1 MLPEWNIKGIIIET
15 GGFPTEWH
23 IGSMVRLPPLT
34 QYDTP
39 HSSMTIV
46 KQTRAKMRPIGDPAR
61 AAKAMVQV
69 ADMADLPLRVQL
81 GTDAMLLVRNKA
93 LKTVQDGERLEAFSS
108 QTDADDVDKN
118 KILQMFTFANE

>member
-1 MLPEWNIKGIIIET
+1 
-15 GGFPTEWH
+15 
-23 IGSMVRLPPLT
+23 MVRLPPLP
-34 QYDTP
+34 QYDAP
-39 HSSMTIV
+39 HSPMTIM

-69 ADMADLPLRVQL
+69 ADMADPPLRVQL
-81 GTDAMLLVRNKA
+81 GTDAVLLVRNKA

-118 KILQMFTFANE
+118 KILQMFAFANK